1 LARSGQELCTCR
13 TTSTITDF
21 VLIEIRYRKILHF
34 NVTARTPKFSIRSEM
49 FDYQHHSTLVDL
61 CDDTLIAESD

>member
-1 LARSGQELCTCR
+1 
-13 TTSTITDF
+13 

-49 FDYQHHSTLVDL
+49 VDYQHHSTLVDL
-61 CDDTLIAESD
+61 CDDPLIAESD